1 MDQITTS
8 LPPDASQA
16 SPARKNSLRPLFCHW
31 LRRVVCLLLPA
42 LLAGCA
48 GRTVYPPELLLA
60 DSLAEAS
67 LADSARVVLQQCGS
81 RMAESPEAVRM
92 YHGLLEVKA
101 ADKAYV
107 THTSDSLIRNIVAY
121 YEDRGDKQLLPE
133 AYYYAGRV
141 YRDLGDA
148 PEALKYFQLAA
159 ERLEK
164 STDYRLIKVV
174 YSQMGNVLLFQDAY
188 EEALE
193 AYKKSLFCQQKLQD
207 AQGTVFVLC
216 SISNAFKGLNKPDS
230 VLHYLQQAKVVAQA
244 DGNKLLTNRVRIT
257 ITDLYTQLKEYDK
270 AQHVLQ
276 QLWASDPDKTIG
288 LYFATAYYYHQTNM
302 LDSAKFYYNKLAQFK
317 DMYAQRDAY
326 WGLAQIAQVH
336 SDSRLALEYLQEY
349 ENWTDTILKA
359 ERLETIRKMQAHYNY
374 RLREKE
380 SLRLQVA
387 NQLQKQH
394 LHVAYFSIATAL
406 LLLIIFIQQNRK
418 KTLRIKIQEEKIKR
432 IKENGRLQKEQWIAE
447 NEQKLKVLEE
457 QLDHAQKKNDS
468 IIRLL
473 LAKKEDIVRRNIQI
487 EENLKEEAI
496 NENLLLQ
503 SDIYHKF
510 RQAAKKNKSITITD
524 NDWQM
529 LQVSIDACYHDFT
542 VRLHHIHSI
551 SDIELK
557 ICLLE
562 KIGIG
567 NNSIAR
573 LIGRSESAVISAR
586 KNLYKKFFG
595 KDGTPADWSDFIK
608 SI

>member
-1 MDQITTS
+1 M
-8 LPPDASQA
+8 
-16 SPARKNSLRPLFCHW
+16 PA
-31 LRRVVCLLLPA
+31 CLLLLA
-42 LLAGCA
+42 LLTGCA
-48 GRTVYPPELLLA
+48 GRSSYPPELRLA
-60 DSLAEAS
+60 DSLADHY
-67 LADSARVVLQQCGS
+67 LPDSALTVLQQCSGQMEETS
-81 RMAESPEAVRM
+81 KGIRM
-92 YHGLLEVKA
+92 YYELLKIKA
-101 ADKAYV
+101 ADKAYI
-107 THTSDSLIRNIVAY
+107 THTSDSTIQNIVAY

-141 YRDLGDA
+141 YSDLGDA

-164 STDYRLIKVV
+164 STDYELIKVV

-230 VLHYLQQAKVVAQA
+230 VLLYLQQAQAVAQEA
-244 DGNKLLTNRVRIT
+244 GEKVLTNRVLIT
-257 ITDLYTQLKEYDK
+257 LADLYTQLKKYDK
-270 AQHVLQ
+270 AQDALQ
-276 QLWASDPDKTIG
+276 QIWDSDPYKTIA
-288 LYFATAYYYHQTNM
+288 LYFTTADYYHRRGL
-302 LDSAKFYYNKLAQFK
+302 LDSAKIYYKELARFD
-317 DMYAQRDAY
+317 DMYAQRDAS

-336 SDSRLALEYLQEY
+336 SDSRAALEYLQEY

-359 ERLETIRKMQAHYNY
+359 ERTEIIRKMQAHYNY

-418 KTLRIKIQEEKIKR
+418 KTLRIKIQEERIKR

-457 QLDHAQKKNDS
+457 QLAYTQKENDG
-468 IIRLL
+468 ITRLL
-473 LAKKEDIVRRNIQI
+473 LAQKEEIVRRNIQI
-487 EENLKEEAI
+487 EKNLKEELI
-496 NENLLLQ
+496 NENRLLQ

-510 RQAAKKNKSITITD
+510 HHAAKKNNSITITN

-529 LQVSIDACYHDFT
+529 LQVSIDTCYHDFT
-542 VRLHHIHSI
+542 TRLHHIHSI
-551 SDIELK
+551 SDVELK

-586 KNLYKKFFG
+586 KSLYKKFFG
-595 KDGTPADWSDFIK
+595 KEGTPSDWSNFIK